1 MNKQLN
7 INHEYLYKLLAK
19 IRKRPGMFLGTPS
32 IIRLNMLLT
41 GYSLARLELG
51 LEETKEEQE
60 FSQFQEWIEE
70 KYQSKSTE
78 GWDTLILKNSDNE
91 KDAFSQFFVLYDE
104 FKQQYKN
111 ENLNKSNLLNIA
123 DKNNLAVNL

>member
-7 INHEYLYKLLAK
+7 FNDEYLDHLLDK
-19 IRKRPGMFLGTPS
+19 IRKRPGMYLGKPS

-51 LEETKEEQE
+51 LEETKQEQE

-78 GWDTLILKNSDNE
+78 GWDTLIHS
-91 KDAFSQFFVLYDE
+91 
-104 FKQQYKN
+104 
-111 ENLNKSNLLNIA
+111 
-123 DKNNLAVNL
+123 

>member
-1 MNKQLN
+1 MNQELN
-7 INHEYLYKLLAK
+7 INKEYLYELLAK

-51 LEETKEEQE
+51 LEETKEERE
-60 FSQFQEWIEE
+60 FSHFQEWIEE

-78 GWDTLILKNSDNE
+78 GWDTLI
-91 KDAFSQFFVLYDE
+91 F
-104 FKQQYKN
+104 
-111 ENLNKSNLLNIA
+111 
-123 DKNNLAVNL
+123 

>member
-7 INHEYLYKLLAK
+7 SNNKEYLYELLDK
-19 IRKRPGMFLGTPS
+19 IKKRPGMFLGTPS

-60 FSQFQEWIEE
+60 FSRFQEWIEE

-78 GWDTLILKNSDNE
+78 GWDTLILKNSENE
-91 KDAFSQFFVLYDE
+91 KDAFRQFFVLYDK
-104 FKQQYKN
+104 FKTQYTN
-111 ENLNKSNLLNIA
+111 QIFEKSNLLNT
-123 DKNNLAVNL
+123 AVNL